1 MYNGLLERQLKRYLK
16 ETDGLS
22 EEFKNLLQA
31 ISHAYDHYEEDRK
44 LVERSLEISS
54 YELTI
59 NNRKLAELNRQV
71 EEKNS
76 DLLSSIRYA
85 KMIQEAILPP
95 ESVFKSLLRDHFIF
109 YRPKEIVSGDFYWI
123 EEFKE
128 QIMVAAVDCT
138 GHGVPGA
145 FMSIV
150 GHNLLTSAVRQNQLT
165 KPDEILNLM
174 NDGVNS
180 TLRQT
185 NDELSIKDGM
195 DMALLNIDLKKM
207 SLQYAGAYNP
217 VYLFRD
223 KKLFE
228 TKADKFPV
236 GITFKENFNKFTNHK
251 IPLQK
256 GDVLYIFTDGF
267 ADQFGGPFGKKFKY
281 DQYKSLLMDIHQ
293 LPCEKQK
300 EKLETTLND
309 WMGDLVQI
317 DDVLIM
323 GIKI

>member
-16 ETDGLS
+16 NVDGLP
-22 EEFKNLLQA
+22 EEFHKLLQA

-54 YELTI
+54 YELTV
-59 NNRKLAELNRQV
+59 NNRKLAELNKQV
-71 EEKNS
+71 EEKNN

-95 ESVFKSLLRDHFIF
+95 ESSFSNLLSDHFIF

-123 EEFKE
+123 DEY
-128 QIMVAAVDCT
+128 QDNILIAAVDCT

-150 GHNLLTSAVRQNQLT
+150 GHNLLTSAVRQHQLT
-165 KPDEILNLM
+165 KPDEILNLL
-174 NDGVNS
+174 NDGVNA

-185 NDELSIKDGM
+185 DDELSIKDGM
-195 DMALLNIDLKKM
+195 DMALLNIDRKNM
-207 SLQYAGAYNP
+207 QLQYAGAYNP
-217 VYLFRD
+217 VYMFRD

-236 GITFKENFNKFTNHK
+236 GITFKENFNKFTNHSM
-251 IPLQK
+251 PLEK
-256 GDVLYIFTDGF
+256 GDMLYIFTDGF

-281 DQYKSLLMDIHQ
+281 DQYKGMLMDIHT
-293 LPCEKQK
+293 LECREQK
-300 EKLETTLND
+300 NILNNTFNE
-309 WMGDLVQI
+309 WRGDLVQI
-317 DDVLIM
+317 DDVLVI
-323 GIKI
+323 GIRI